1 LLEHQRGPAPA
12 RSASAEPAS
21 QQDQGR
27 RDDVAGWRPSQ
38 VPPAGGGY
46 GSDPPPRRDERSPD
60 GWHVVRPSQIPV
72 RPEDPGRPAGPDGL
86 PVQAKLAVG
95 PAADRYEREADLVA
109 DAMVR
114 RMRARPAARADD
126 PGGHAALMDAMEE
139 GFGADLSGVRVHD
152 DSRAHT
158 LSETFRATAFT
169 SGRDIFLGRAAAGL
183 PASQGQRLVAHELTH
198 VLQQGATVGLP
209 LHHTA
214 AALGASPL
222 IQRAKAPADLV
233 KAREQHDKAVA
244 THKAQSRILAGWLT
258 EGSQSK
264 DDRLANSC
272 EWIIKGLSKLYAAT
286 RTGDSTMRVITKG
299 GNYDKVAA
307 YFPEVAAASE
317 PGDIYNAEAGYDYND
332 LENNAGIRFHEI
344 SSKGWNA
351 TQNTPTA
358 IAVTNVPTAIG
369 RLSIFSNV
377 TRDPLSK
384 EEFFTI
390 LKHEVQH
397 AADRHRIRKDEILNQ
412 ATALQT
418 RIGSINDTMLRL
430 YDALQ
435 PAMTYDVSDLGV
447 FPPNEAA
454 AYQRLHTAIQNK
466 QKEDPADLKIMTDFQ
481 NAVKGELLTGGSELD
496 SLRRLEEYKAEY
508 RAYSYQGTYDK
519 YDNVQ
524 DYDTSVPS
532 SFRLK
537 GRPWTKRQYKIF
549 SHIYETYPDIKA
561 GWDANATVQG
571 RSFRRE
577 VIDYRDP
584 DVEGVNKLN
593 SVRVD
598 DVYDKL
604 RQIPHG
610 TNAVDQQKLTAL
622 KQSIAALR
630 PAEKAYLRNKAGD
643 QREFTRELTGRIADQ
658 SVLAGLETLL
668 ES

>member
-1 LLEHQRGPAPA
+1 
-12 RSASAEPAS
+12 
-21 QQDQGR
+21 
-27 RDDVAGWRPSQ
+27 
-38 VPPAGGGY
+38 
-46 GSDPPPRRDERSPD
+46 
-60 GWHVVRPSQIPV
+60 
-72 RPEDPGRPAGPDGL
+72 
-86 PVQAKLAVG
+86 VG

-114 RMRARPAARADD
+114 RMRTRPAARADD
-126 PGGHAALMDAMEE
+126 PGGHGALMDAMEE
-139 GFGADLSGVRVHD
+139 GFGADLSGVRIHD

-158 LSETFRATAFT
+158 LSETFHATAFT
-169 SGRDIFLGRAAAGL
+169 SGRDIFLGRKAAGL
-183 PASQGQRLVAHELTH
+183 SASQGQRLVAHELTH
-198 VLQQGATVGLP
+198 VLQQGATAGLP

-214 AALGASPL
+214 AGLGVSPL
-222 IQRAKAPADLV
+222 IQRAKEPADLAQ
-233 KAREQHDKAVA
+233 AREQHDKAVA
-244 THKAQSRILAGWLT
+244 THKAQSRVLAGWLT

-272 EWIIKGLSKLYAAT
+272 EWIIKGRSKLYAAT
-286 RTGDSTMRVITKG
+286 RTGDSTMRVLTKG

-317 PGDIYNAEAGYDYND
+317 PGDIYNAGAGYNYKD
-332 LENNAGIRFHEI
+332 LDDNTGIRFHQI

-351 TQNTPTA
+351 TQNTPSA
-358 IAVTNVPTAIG
+358 IAVTNVPTTAG
-369 RLSIFSNV
+369 RLSVFTNV
-377 TRDPLSK
+377 TRDPLSR

-412 ATALQT
+412 ATALQE
-418 RIGSINDTMLRL
+418 RSRSINDTMLRL
-430 YDALQ
+430 LDAMQ
-435 PAMTYDVSDLGV
+435 PEMTYDASDLGV
-447 FPPNEAA
+447 LPPDEAA
-454 AYQRLHTAIQNK
+454 AYQRLHAAVQDE
-466 QKEDPADLKIMTDFQ
+466 QERDPADVKIIKDFQ
-481 NAVKGELLTGGSELD
+481 NAIKDELRTGGIEHI
-496 SLRRLEEYKAEY
+496 SLSRLEEYKAEY

-537 GRPWTKRQYKIF
+537 GQPWTKRQYKIF

-561 GWDANATVQG
+561 GWDANASVRG
-571 RSFRRE
+571 RSFRQE

-604 RQIPHG
+604 RQIPYG
-610 TNAVDQQKLTAL
+610 TNAVDQQTLTAL